1 MNEVIIEQIAQEQGI
16 TKKQVET
23 VLELLKDVVYT
34 EVYDQRRIDDWS
46 ESMHKTVTELAH
58 REIKKDKRL
67 ANWAVDHIVESDKT
81 YNLFKGGR
89 KK

>member
-1 MNEVIIEQIAQEQGI
+1 MKIEIGSNEAGQRLD
-16 TKKQVET
+16 KFLRK
-23 VLELLKDVVYT
+23 LLKDVVYT